1 VGVDEL
7 DRTMRELRVSVP
19 DHFAAGARTRG
30 DTLMKVLLAA
40 TLPALRV
47 AGVLRVSIVLL
58 VRRPPGVIL

>member
-1 VGVDEL
+1 
-7 DRTMRELRVSVP
+7 
-19 DHFAAGARTRG
+19 
-30 DTLMKVLLAA
+30 MKVLLAA